1 MSDFDKEKEREKLR
15 EKYEQEEKERE
26 ATRQMSEL
34 LLQGATMTNHH
45 CDDCGNP
52 IFRYDGQEFCA
63 HCQSPEQGSQA
74 GQQGGRA
81 GQQGDQTG
89 RHQDQ
94 ADQRAPDQG
103 TRYADQ
109 AGQRD
114 GERSRRPRADDPAGQ
129 RQDEEPRIEREAPPA
144 EEESER
150 PTDAGE
156 SGTANRSSVAR
167 DAGRPARD
175 GPRIREDVADR
186 RSPPR
191 QGDRERAA
199 GGPGETEVALER
211 AVTKFARLAV
221 ETDDPRRAR
230 DHLAAA
236 REAAEALSALR
247 R

>member
-63 HCQSPEQGSQA
+63 HCQSP
-74 GQQGGRA
+74 QQG
-81 GQQGDQTG
+81 
-89 RHQDQ
+89 
-94 ADQRAPDQG
+94 
-103 TRYADQ
+103 DQ
-109 AGQRD
+109 AGQRGGQSAQQGGRPAQQGGQQPRDGRSGQQRRD
-114 GERSRRPRADDPAGQ
+114 GEQSRERRD
-129 RQDEEPRIEREAPPA
+129 ERESEPPETGDA
-144 EEESER
+144 SGQA
-150 PTDAGE
+150 DAGE
-156 SGTANRSSVAR
+156 STTSPDDA
-167 DAGRPARD
+167 AGRWDETTRTASRRASDRPNARN
-175 GPRIREDVADR
+175 GSRIRAEVAGS

-191 QGDRERAA
+191 EGDRPT
-199 GGPGETEVALER
+199 GGIDEGEAALER
-211 AVTKFARLAV
+211 TLTKFALLAE